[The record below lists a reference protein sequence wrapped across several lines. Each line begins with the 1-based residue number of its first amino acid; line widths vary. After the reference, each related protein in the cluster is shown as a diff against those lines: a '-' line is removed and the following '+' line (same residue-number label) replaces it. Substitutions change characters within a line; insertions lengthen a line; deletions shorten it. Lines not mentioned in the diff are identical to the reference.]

1 MIITER
7 LVLEPFTK
15 DDIDLLMEI
24 EHDPSNSIDIWT
36 NTREEHIEE
45 LDNPDV
51 WTLAVKRKEDGYIV
65 GYLIANLD
73 LESEWMELKRIAF
86 REKNQGYG
94 REMINAMLKKAFE
107 DMKLNKVWL
116 EAYSDN
122 NVGRHLYESIGFKID
137 GILRQHHKEDR
148 GIMDQVQYSMLKGE
162 YESLKI

>member
-24 EHDPSNSIDIWT
+24 EHDPSNSIYIWT

-73 LESEWMELKRIAF
+73 LESEWMELKRIDF
-86 REKNQGYG
+86 REKNQ
-94 REMINAMLKKAFE
+94 
-107 DMKLNKVWL
+107 
-116 EAYSDN
+116 
-122 NVGRHLYESIGFKID
+122 
-137 GILRQHHKEDR
+137 
-148 GIMDQVQYSMLKGE
+148 
-162 YESLKI
+162 